1 MFGCCNLTSIKMS
14 IKDKGINH
22 IILQPN
28 LSIAFAKVPLT
39 NAFNNT
45 DKSNIEITN
54 STCLDVFFLK

>member
-1 MFGCCNLTSIKMS
+1 MS

>member
-39 NAFNNT
+39 NAFNKMDNN
-45 DKSNIEITN
+45 KIETTS